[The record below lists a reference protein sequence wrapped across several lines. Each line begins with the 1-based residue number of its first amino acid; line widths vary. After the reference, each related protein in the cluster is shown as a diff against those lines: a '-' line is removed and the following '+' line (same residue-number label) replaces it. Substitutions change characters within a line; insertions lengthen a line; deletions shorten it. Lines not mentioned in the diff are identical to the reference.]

1 MNSEQIFDIEDNELA
16 DFFRALALPIRSAI
30 VRRIILYKNNV
41 IKEVLFEL
49 PYKPEVINKHLT
61 QLRTLKII
69 KVAGSKNEIIYSVD
83 PALFKRISKLFSS
96 LATNIEGNKE
106 QTKSNVL
113 EEKLKQSLERRY
125 FTNFGEYIKFRRLE
139 LNISQEKLC
148 EKVGIDRSNFSK
160 VESGKKNFDINKLM
174 LLSKALYIN
183 LSTLKK
189 EYFSYQIKE
198 IAEGSGLIDT
208 ILDSVREK
216 IDHFNNIS

>member
-1 MNSEQIFDIEDNELA
+1 MNSERIFDIEDNELA

-30 VRRIILYKNNV
+30 VRRIILYKNNA

-49 PYKPEVINKHLT
+49 PYKPELINKHLA

-69 KVAGSKNEIIYSVD
+69 KVAGSKNGIIYSVD
-83 PALFKRISKLFSS
+83 PALFKRTSKLFSS

-106 QTKSNVL
+106 QTKTNVL
-113 EEKLKQSLERRY
+113 EEKLKHSLETQY

-139 LNISQEKLC
+139 LNLSQEKLC

-160 VESGKKNFDINKLM
+160 VETGKKNFDINKLT
-174 LLSKALYIN
+174 LLSEALYIN
-183 LSTLKK
+183 LPTLKK

-208 ILDSVREK
+208 ILDSVQKK